1 MLNVEC
7 TCIQSWLLEVLLFN
21 WIFGSCS
28 LTNGRCNVIE
38 NHEKSYWSFQ
48 MTSNLICLWYKTMHG
63 SVTWMDLYTL
73 QLLVSYTEDSS
84 FTKLRSG
91 CSSQHVEWKSLAFS
105 MLRVYLNVICTFS
118 NRTIIVVV
126 SLVFAFTWLLWHQM
140 DLKLNT
146 RAFLATYHAY

>member
-7 TCIQSWLLEVLLFN
+7 TCIQSWLREVLLFN
-21 WIFGSCS
+21 WIFSSCS

-48 MTSNLICLWYKTMHG
+48 ITSNLICLWYKTIHG

-73 QLLVSYTEDSS
+73 QSLVSYTEDSS

-91 CSSQHVEWKSLAFS
+91 CSSQHVESKSLAFS
-105 MLRVYLNVICTFS
+105 TLRVCLNVIRTFS
-118 NRTIIVVV
+118 NRTIIVVA
-126 SLVFAFTWLLWHQM
+126 SLAFAFTWLLWHQM
-140 DLKLNT
+140 DLTLNT
-146 RAFLATYHAY
+146 RAFLATYHAH